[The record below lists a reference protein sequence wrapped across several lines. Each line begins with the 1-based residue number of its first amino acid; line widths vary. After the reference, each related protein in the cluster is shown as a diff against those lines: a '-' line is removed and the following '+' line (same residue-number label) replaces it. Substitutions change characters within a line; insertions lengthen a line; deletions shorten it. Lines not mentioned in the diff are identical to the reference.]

1 MLTPLVYHPRQAA
14 ASWTAPGRGF
24 GLVERGEGFGF
35 QQAGMAQR
43 DGVIVLI
50 DGEVF
55 PDESEVPAD
64 LRGDSPTIQRA
75 DYCLGRYLENGISFV
90 ENLNGVFGIAILDGR
105 NQQVHLANDRFGH
118 RLLFF
123 WHNDDEFAFS
133 SSLRSILALGNGIGG
148 RYDSRAVAELVVF
161 ERLLADRTLYRDI
174 KRLPA
179 GSRAT
184 WNGRRWE
191 VVRYFTPRRRPIS
204 PRLGC
209 WRDGADELARRLK
222 RSLGKRM
229 ADGAATGLFLSGG
242 LDSRLVL
249 GCAPGPLTALTFSH
263 PGMLAREAGVA
274 ARLAAAANV
283 RLILLERDQD
293 YYATIARRGA
303 ELNEGLA
310 TFVGAHSIG
319 THGVMYDEG
328 IRVAI
333 TGDRS
338 DVAFKDYFASCID
351 RQGLDPW
358 TGSAEQV
365 RKAARRLMHSG
376 MIRKADHQDLMLV
389 GLTEEL
395 QAEFAALYGETEAW
409 LRDLLAEGDSLDET
423 LSEMALCDWQAQTAL
438 GMIRG
443 LSTEFVERSPFF
455 DNDVWNLAMELPIA
469 WRADAQIVKKAIVSA
484 APKLGR
490 IEDVSTRIPPCLPT
504 EVAVIGE
511 RVKGVAKS
519 CRRALRRLSRN
530 PGGTSEPAVFSSSGF
545 HDLNAALRQSN
556 AYRRLVEESVAALPE
571 AFFDRDAIQAIL
583 NRDLNATQ
591 PGAAKLFEIL
601 ITFAEFS
608 KNWGDHGCRLE
619 NTPAAVPAEVPASAG
634 HPRLLA
640 V

>member
-1 MLTPLVYHPRQAA
+1 
-14 ASWTAPGRGF
+14 
-24 GLVERGEGFGF
+24 
-35 QQAGMAQR
+35 
-43 DGVIVLI
+43 
-50 DGEVF
+50 
-55 PDESEVPAD
+55 
-64 LRGDSPTIQRA
+64 
-75 DYCLGRYLENGISFV
+75 
-90 ENLNGVFGIAILDGR
+90 
-105 NQQVHLANDRFGH
+105 
-118 RLLFF
+118 
-123 WHNDDEFAFS
+123 
-133 SSLRSILALGNGIGG
+133 
-148 RYDSRAVAELVVF
+148 
-161 ERLLADRTLYRDI
+161 
-174 KRLPA
+174 
-179 GSRAT
+179 
-184 WNGRRWE
+184 
-191 VVRYFTPRRRPIS
+191 
-204 PRLGC
+204 
-209 WRDGADELARRLK
+209 
-222 RSLGKRM
+222 
-229 ADGAATGLFLSGG
+229 
-242 LDSRLVL
+242 
-249 GCAPGPLTALTFSH
+249 
-263 PGMLAREAGVA
+263 
-274 ARLAAAANV
+274 
-283 RLILLERDQD
+283 
-293 YYATIARRGA
+293 
-303 ELNEGLA
+303 
-310 TFVGAHSIG
+310 
-319 THGVMYDEG
+319 
-328 IRVAI
+328 
-333 TGDRS
+333 
-338 DVAFKDYFASCID
+338 
-351 RQGLDPW
+351 
-358 TGSAEQV
+358 
-365 RKAARRLMHSG
+365 MHSG